1 MAQAAPRLAVTKF
14 GPPQPP
20 RTVVPRVQPV
30 AVLDRLIEGHPVTLV
45 AALAGAGKTVLLT
58 EWVHHRPE
66 GSWAWLTCDV
76 TDADSA
82 RFWTSVIAA
91 CAHLGDGIGNDAQA
105 LLAEDPPALDDVV
118 PSLVNDL
125 ARLDRRAA
133 LVIDDLHVVPADAVA
148 PLGLL
153 VERLPPA
160 VALVLGSRSDPPLPL
175 SRWRVNGLLGELRT
189 DELRF
194 SARETTGGRRERR
207 RAQPRR
213 CRHVDGAN

>member
-91 CAHLGDGIGNDAQA
+91 CRAPG
-105 LLAEDPPALDDVV
+105 
-118 PSLVNDL
+118 
-125 ARLDRRAA
+125 RR
-133 LVIDDLHVVPADAVA
+133 H
-148 PLGLL
+148 
-153 VERLPPA
+153 
-160 VALVLGSRSDPPLPL
+160 
-175 SRWRVNGLLGELRT
+175 
-189 DELRF
+189 
-194 SARETTGGRRERR
+194 RERR
-207 RAQPRR
+207 PGAARR
-213 CRHVDGAN
+213 GPACAR